1 MGGERIHPESPEAL
15 ARRTARTAI
24 LLDDAQLARLRD
36 AHVMLFG
43 LGGVGS
49 YTAEAL
55 ARAGIGR
62 LTLVD
67 ADVVVES
74 NINRQLCALT
84 STLGKSKAL
93 VTRER
98 LLDIN
103 PSAHIEAV
111 EAFHLPDSPVP
122 IPADVDA
129 VADAIDTVA
138 AKIDLAVTCT
148 ARNLPI
154 VSCMGMGNRYDPTRI
169 RIGDL
174 FETAGCPLC
183 RVMRKELRKR
193 GLNRLRCIY
202 SDEPACACATGEETK
217 AGGRPAPGSLPY
229 VPSVAGLYLAFETVS
244 ILLNRE

>member
-1 MGGERIHPESPEAL
+1 MDRERDRPESPEAL
-15 ARRTARTAI
+15 ARRTARTA
-24 LLDDAQLARLRD
+24 LLMDEAQLGRLRD

-55 ARAGIGR
+55 ARVGIGR

-84 STLGKSKAL
+84 STLGQSKAR

-103 PSAHIEAV
+103 PSARITAI
-111 EAFHLPDSPVP
+111 EAFHLPDAPVS
-122 IPADVDA
+122 IPADVD
-129 VADAIDTVA
+129 VVVDAIDTVA
-138 AKIDLAVTCT
+138 AKIDLAVTC
-148 ARNLPI
+148 AAGNLPI
-154 VSCMGMGNRYDPTRI
+154 ISCMGMGNRYDPTRI

-193 GLNRLRCIY
+193 GLNRLRCVY
-202 SDEPACACATGEETK
+202 SDEPACACAAGEETK
-217 AGGRPAPGSLPY
+217 AGGRQAPGSLPY
-229 VPSVAGLYLAFETVS
+229 VPSVAGLYLAFEAVAA
-244 ILLNRE
+244 LLNRG